1 MKNHRVSE
9 QLILNAIDQGK
20 QFFEL
25 PLEEKMKESKYSRA
39 ISQLLMLE
47 NRLTFI
53 NQLTLKATARCLVKM
68 LIQKTAET
76 YMRALTWAGKMNN
89 PPIGKARWR
98 VWTCGLQGFP
108 VSKNLSSRI
117 SGCFVFVKTGDE
129 SNWGLCSRAVV
140 KLGLQLFPL
149 FALALD
155 LPEDFFTDKVHT
167 SSGFMPFTYNVA
179 SRQRGLQPL
188 CAFFTIHLKRGL

>member
-1 MKNHRVSE
+1 
-9 QLILNAIDQGK
+9 
-20 QFFEL
+20 
-25 PLEEKMKESKYSRA
+25 MKESKYSRA

-98 VWTCGLQGFP
+98 V
-108 VSKNLSSRI
+108 
-117 SGCFVFVKTGDE
+117 
-129 SNWGLCSRAVV
+129 
-140 KLGLQLFPL
+140 
-149 FALALD
+149 
-155 LPEDFFTDKVHT
+155 
-167 SSGFMPFTYNVA
+167 
-179 SRQRGLQPL
+179 
-188 CAFFTIHLKRGL
+188 